1 MLSGGKIPRKG
12 KKRKGKDLEETSVKE
27 PESTGRPVTFIAGLL
42 VLVIGLLIALASVF
56 HNILKVFVTE
66 TSWEVY
72 GPYDWATAI
81 IGSVVLLVGI
91 ILLMFSKVT
100 SRAPP

>member
-1 MLSGGKIPRKG
+1 MGV
-12 KKRKGKDLEETSVKE
+12 TAQE
-27 PESTGRPVTFIAGLL
+27 PEPIGRPVAFIAGLL

-56 HNILKVFVTE
+56 HNILKVFVNE
-66 TSWEVY
+66 TSHKVF

-81 IGSVVLLVGI
+81 IGSIVLLVGI

-100 SRAPP
+100 SRAT